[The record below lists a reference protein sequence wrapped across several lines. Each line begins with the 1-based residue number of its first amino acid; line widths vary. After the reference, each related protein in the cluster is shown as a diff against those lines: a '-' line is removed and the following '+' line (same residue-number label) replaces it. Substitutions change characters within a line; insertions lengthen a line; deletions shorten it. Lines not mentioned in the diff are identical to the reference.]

1 MIKSNFDSFFKGF
14 NSTIKEIEEQQNKDA
29 IRIVLYAHNRVMV
42 GSPKHTGRYQASNA
56 ISVNTRSSWSAP
68 EGLSEAQ
75 YDAIRYAEAGKLGNI
90 KIKKV
95 KTIYIQNN
103 LQYAE
108 AIENGHSKHQAPQGV
123 YAIAESDTKSRFG
136 L

>member
-29 IRIVLYAHNRVMV
+29 IRIVLYAHNRVLSL
-42 GSPKHTGRYQASNA
+42 SPVDTGRYRASNA
-56 ISVNTRSSWSAP
+56 ISINTVTSWSAS
-68 EGLSEAQ
+68 EGKSSGEYASIADSESNKLSG
-75 YDAIRYAEAGKLGNI
+75 INV
-90 KIKKV
+90 KKT
-95 KTIYIQNN
+95 KTIFIQNN
-103 LQYAE
+103 LKYAE
-108 AIENGHSKHQAPQGV
+108 SIENGHSKQAAQGV